1 MPMKNGPTC
10 DVMKNLRNVKQ
21 KNAEKHGSP
30 AQLVYFG
37 NHRYVMLCVG
47 DIHPSSMG
55 IAD

>member
-1 MPMKNGPTC
+1 MKNGPTC